1 MNSLLPQ
8 KMIYCLKDKCLKLLR
23 NENKTKQKAR
33 FITEMERLEDL
44 EMELKSQDKQ
54 FLSLMDFAFAF
65 ICHGK

>member
-1 MNSLLPQ
+1 MSKMLIRGTCANKECKCERHEPQ
-8 KMIYCLKDKCLKLLR
+8 
-23 NENKTKQKAR
+23 NKTKQKAR

-54 FLSLMDFAFAF
+54 FLSLMDFAFDF